1 MRMSSFNIVLT
12 ILKTRTCNETEQSTL
27 PPKPIIQWVMGALA
41 LRLSSQDVRVAT
53 HLHLVPRL
61 RISGGIPPFTLHSF
75 MVCIVTTNPFT
86 EVTER
91 SFNYSPLHISL
102 KPPHFPFI
110 FPSNYPAILF
120 IQMLVL
126 TATR

>member
-1 MRMSSFNIVLT
+1 MKCRREHFA
-12 ILKTRTCNETEQSTL
+12 
-27 PPKPIIQWVMGALA
+27 PKAYYSMALA

-75 MVCIVTTNPFT
+75 IVCIVTTNPFT

-91 SFNYSPLHISL
+91 SFKYSPLHILL
-102 KPPHFPFI
+102 KPPHFPLHVPLQLSSHSLHTNAGCDSHTIAFTNVKRLW
-110 FPSNYPAILF
+110 P
-120 IQMLVL
+120 L
-126 TATR
+126 TV